1 MSEDRKYIIKVCLLG
16 EANVG
21 KTSLL
26 YRYIENKFR
35 DNYKATLGVNL
46 LKKEANIEGYG
57 LITIQIWDLGG
68 QESFKSLRKLYLEG
82 ANGALVIFD
91 MTKIKTFEKLSDWV
105 GDFIEA
111 RGNQPLL
118 LVGNK
123 TDLKDNIKVSE
134 NEANDFASKNGM
146 DFIMTSAKTGE
157 NVEVAFLNL
166 IKLNQQSSSYQT
178 DFSLQGGPYQ
188 SFNIL

>member
-91 MTKIKTFEKLSDWV
+91 MTKNKTFEKLDDWV
-105 GDFIEA
+105 GDFKDA
-111 RGNQPLL
+111 RGDQPLL

-123 TDLKDNIKVSE
+123 TDLKDNIKVNE
-134 NEANDFASKNGM
+134 NEAAGLASKNGM

-157 NVEVAFLNL
+157 NVEAAFLNL
-166 IKLNQQSSSYQT
+166 IKV
-178 DFSLQGGPYQ
+178 
-188 SFNIL
+188 ILDKISDQ

>member
-46 LKKEANIEGYG
+46 LKKEANIDGYG

-91 MTKIKTFEKLSDWV
+91 VTKRKTFEKLDDWV
-105 GDFIEA
+105 GDFKDA
-111 RGNQPLL
+111 RGEEPLL

-123 TDLKDNIKVSE
+123 TDLIDNMKVKE
-134 NEANDFASKNGM
+134 NEAREFASKNGM
-146 DFIMTSAKTGE
+146 ECVMTSAKTGE
-157 NVEVAFLNL
+157 NVEAAFLNL
-166 IKLNQQSSSYQT
+166 IKVILDKVSNQ
-178 DFSLQGGPYQ
+178 
-188 SFNIL
+188 

>member
-1 MSEDRKYIIKVCLLG
+1 MSEERKYIIKVCLLG

-82 ANGALVIFD
+82 ANGALIIFD
-91 MTKIKTFEKLSDWV
+91 MTKSKTFEKLSDWV
-105 GDFIEA
+105 GDFKEA
-111 RGNQPLL
+111 RGEQPIL

-123 TDLKDNIKVSE
+123 TDLIENIKVNE
-134 NEANDFASKNGM
+134 NEASDFANKHGM
-146 DFIMTSAKTGE
+146 EFIKTSAKTGE

-166 IKLNQQSSSYQT
+166 IKVILDKISNQ
-178 DFSLQGGPYQ
+178 
-188 SFNIL
+188 

>member
-57 LITIQIWDLGG
+57 LITIQI
-68 QESFKSLRKLYLEG
+68 S
-82 ANGALVIFD
+82 
-91 MTKIKTFEKLSDWV
+91 
-105 GDFIEA
+105 
-111 RGNQPLL
+111 
-118 LVGNK
+118 
-123 TDLKDNIKVSE
+123 
-134 NEANDFASKNGM
+134 
-146 DFIMTSAKTGE
+146 
-157 NVEVAFLNL
+157 
-166 IKLNQQSSSYQT
+166 
-178 DFSLQGGPYQ
+178 
-188 SFNIL
+188 